1 MPSSPAAPSG
11 PFDRLPLGDSCVQVR
26 PGLVSPQRRGAASE
40 ASSATNFA
48 WVDGVAAWYEVRFA
62 NAWRAEVELSGSF
75 DEFAEKTNAI
85 IVPGPWDGACEETC
99 GRVHLWR
106 LGPRRAGVGVY
117 NWPEQAHGAR
127 CGEMRRG
134 RVEQGQQTVR
144 REVQEH
150 YIEADEHQLIVSRQV
165 PSDLDLTTR
174 AGLPHIH
181 VETREGRPW
190 LVRYIHFADLDL
202 EEQDRRFRNEAYLES
217 RQRTR
222 PLPVARVRVMD
233 TPHATEQLRL
243 WGVEAQR
250 RTAAVESLLDLIT
263 RLSVAQP
270 SNVGLLKQAAALA
283 FAVGHPEGVLP
294 WLDEYLEQAPNEAD
308 ERVHVLRRWA
318 VSAAAPERL
327 AGLLREEDVTRN
339 AEEAA
344 QMLMSTHPY
353 DVAESVWVADE
364 TLREPRL
371 RRVRRGGSLPL
382 STLVETL
389 VGLLDLPGTGTPAV
403 FARVDSVE
411 RFDPFVA
418 QSLTLVARWHLGVG
432 SRALLMSPHFAE
444 VSDTAPRIQS
454 FTGEATVTVSLGDD
468 SGANGGALS
477 VQGHVDG
484 DVFVIE
490 RASQRYDWAAVATF
504 VGEPLIGL
512 SRRLFPPP
520 SYRFSASAEAQETLM
535 ERSRADEGIAC
546 AAGRDGGDVFECAVP
561 AERIIARR
569 SMVDLV
575 RPLLR

>member
-1 MPSSPAAPSG
+1 M
-11 PFDRLPLGDSCVQVR
+11 
-26 PGLVSPQRRGAASE
+26 
-40 ASSATNFA
+40 A
-48 WVDGVAAWYEVRFA
+48 WGEGIAAWYEVRFR
-62 NAWRAEVELSGSF
+62 NAWRAEIELSGSF
-75 DEFAEKTNAI
+75 EEFAEKANAI
-85 IVPGPWDGACEETC
+85 ILPGPWDGACEGTC

-117 NWPEQAHGAR
+117 NWPEQAQGAR
-127 CGEMRRG
+127 CGAVRGG
-134 RVEQGQQTVR
+134 RVEQGTEIIHGELR
-144 REVQEH
+144 EH
-150 YIEADEHQLIVSRQV
+150 YIEADEHQLIVSRQL
-165 PSDLDLTTR
+165 PSELDLATR
-174 AGLPHIH
+174 TRLPHVH
-181 VETREGRPW
+181 TQTRDGRSW

-202 EEQDRRFRNEAYLES
+202 EEQDRRFRNQAYLES

-263 RLSVAQP
+263 RLSAAQP

-283 FAVGHPEGVLP
+283 LAVGHPEGVLP
-294 WLDEYLEQAPNEAD
+294 WLDAYLEQAPDEAD

-318 VSAAAPERL
+318 VSTAAPERL
-327 AGLLREEDVTRN
+327 AGLLEEEGVTRN
-339 AEEAA
+339 GAEAA
-344 QMLMSTHPY
+344 QMLVSTHPY
-353 DVAESVWVADE
+353 DIAESVWVADE
-364 TLREPRL
+364 TLRQARR

-403 FARVDSVE
+403 FARVDTVE
-411 RFDPFVA
+411 RFDGFVA
-418 QSLTLVARWHLGVG
+418 QSLTLAARWRSGVG
-432 SRALLMSPHFAE
+432 SRAFLMSPHFAE
-444 VSDTAPRIQS
+444 VSDATPRIQS
-454 FTGEATVTVSLGDD
+454 FTGEATVTVALGDD
-468 SGANGGALS
+468 SGAHGDVLS
-477 VQGHVDG
+477 IQGHVDG
-484 DVFVIE
+484 DVFVVE

-504 VGEPLIGL
+504 IGEPLIAL

-520 SYRFSASAEAQETLM
+520 NYRFSASAEAQESLM

-546 AAGRDGGDVFECAVP
+546 AAGRDGGGVFECAVP